1 MMKKLLLPIL
11 SIFLL
16 HAANAQQVYFR
27 GGLGYGIAHGGEV
40 QAPVY
45 SYSSVSAL
53 PINGYYNTSTLP
65 GNESNSFD
73 LRRVSYSTGLQGI
86 LAMGAMFSKHIG
98 VDVAVGLG
106 LATQQMNSTLFVE
119 QPDLKVRMDVA
130 QQSNLPV
137 TISPTV
143 VIQSG
148 GDKINAYARGGIA
161 LPVKAAILQELAY
174 VSERYIPD
182 NNTYITTRVSLTE
195 EFRMRFNP
203 GVIGAVGLQL
213 KSAKQVTFWA
223 ELNLLSMNLFYKK
236 STIPSFDVDGQSLL
250 NQLSQTERE
259 TQYEFKSNNGNT
271 NIVPT
276 FQAPFSNLGLHAGV
290 KVDLN

>member
-1 MMKKLLLPIL
+1 MKKLLLPIL
-11 SIFLL
+11 SFFMLYT
-16 HAANAQQVYFR
+16 ANAQQVYFR

-45 SYSSVSAL
+45 SFDPASAL
-53 PINGYYNTSTLP
+53 PINGSYNSTNLP
-65 GNESNSFD
+65 GNQSNSFD
-73 LRRVSYSTGLQGI
+73 LKRVSYSTGLQGI
-86 LAMGAMFSKHIG
+86 LAMGMMFNKHIG
-98 VDVAVGLG
+98 VDVAAGLG

-182 NNTYITTRVSLTE
+182 NNTYITTRVNLTE

-203 GVIGAVGLQL
+203 GVVGAVGLQL
-213 KSAKQVTFWA
+213 KAVKQVTFWA
-223 ELNLLSMNLFYKK
+223 ELYLLSMNLFYKK
-236 STIPSFDVDGQSLL
+236 STVTSFDVDGQSVL
-250 NQLSQTERE
+250 NQLSSTDRE
-259 TQYEFKSNNGNT
+259 TQYEFKSSNNGNT

-276 FQAPFSNLGLHAGV
+276 FQAPFSNIGLHAGV
-290 KVDLN
+290 MIDLR